1 MTTVDQWCEQ
11 VKEYVL
17 GGARE
22 EFDLLGAA
30 IVSASATSITI
41 TDGVNGIQAGA
52 ELEVGLER
60 MYVRTVVGT
69 AVTVLRGYRG
79 TTATTHLINSVVTV
93 NSKAPKSAIV
103 RELNNELASL
113 SSPANGLF
121 KTSTIDLT
129 WAGSTYGYNL
139 TDVTDIEDVLSV
151 QWQGYTGS
159 DWVQVPATQ
168 WRLGRSQ
175 NTTDFASGLAL
186 FFDGPVSGRSV
197 RVVYKAP
204 FTSVSVLTDVVET
217 VTGLPATAVDI
228 PVLGAAAAL
237 KGWGESRRTLPEFQ
251 GDSRADEDVPP
262 GSGMRSGAWFLQQRR
277 LRIAE
282 ESARLQR
289 DYPVSLSR

>member
-17 GGARE
+17 GGVRE
-22 EFDLLGAA
+22 EFDLLAAA
-30 IVSASATSITI
+30 IASTTATTLTVTDSA
-41 TDGVNGIQAGA
+41 NGIQTGA
-52 ELEVGLER
+52 ELEIGLER
-60 MYVRTVVGT
+60 MYVRSVSGT
-69 AVTVLRGYRG
+69 TVTVLRGYRG
-79 TTATTHLINSVVTV
+79 TTAATHAINSVVTV
-93 NSKAPKSAIV
+93 NPKAPKAAIV

-121 KTSTIDLT
+121 RTATIDLT

-139 TDVTDIEDVLSV
+139 AGVADLEDVLSV
-151 QWQGYTGS
+151 QWEGYTGNE
-159 DWVQVPATQ
+159 WIPVAPTE

-175 NTTDFASGLAL
+175 DTTDFSSGLAL
-186 FFDGPVSGRSV
+186 FFDGPVSGRAV

-204 FTSVSVLTDVVET
+204 FTAVSALTDVVET
-217 VTGLPATAVDI
+217 VTGLPASAVDI

-251 GDSRADEDVPP
+251 GDPRADEDVPP

-277 LRIAE
+277 LRVAE
-282 ESARLQR
+282 ESARLTR
-289 DYPVSLSR
+289 DYPVVLSR